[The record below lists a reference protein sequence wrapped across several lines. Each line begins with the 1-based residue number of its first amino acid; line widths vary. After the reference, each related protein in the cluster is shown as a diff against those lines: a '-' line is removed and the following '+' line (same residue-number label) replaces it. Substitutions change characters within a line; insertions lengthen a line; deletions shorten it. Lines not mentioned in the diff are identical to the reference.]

1 MFWEEKRV
9 LTNQVNF
16 KDVSQ
21 ILPNLGLVMHNLV
34 PGLEGRAVKS
44 SSENNE
50 VDLWD
55 KFWCVGS
62 LGNRWCSTSA

>member
-1 MFWEEKRV
+1 M

-21 ILPNLGLVMHNLV
+21 ILPNLGSVMHNLV
-34 PGLEGRAVKS
+34 SGLEGRAVKS

-50 VDLWD
+50 VDSWD
-55 KFWCVGS
+55 RFSCVGS
-62 LGNRWCSTSA
+62 LGNRW

>member
-1 MFWEEKRV
+1 M

-50 VDLWD
+50 VDVLD
-55 KFWCVGS
+55 KFWCVAH
-62 LGNRWCSTSA
+62 LPECCCVCVCFF

>member
-1 MFWEEKRV
+1 M

-16 KDVSQ
+16 KDMSQ
-21 ILPNLGLVMHNLV
+21 ILPNLGSVMHNLV

-50 VDLWD
+50 VDSWD
-55 KFWCVGS
+55 RFWCVAHLEVGGVPH
-62 LGNRWCSTSA
+62 LPECCCC